1 MIFTFVD
8 NELEIDITVDDSVV
22 STSSLVSTSLI
33 YEEED
38 EDKAERPEESD

>member
-1 MIFTFVD
+1 MNFTFVD
-8 NELEIDITVDDSVV
+8 NGLETEVVVDDSVV

-38 EDKAERPEESD
+38 EDKTERPEESD

>member
-8 NELEIDITVDDSVV
+8 NELEIEIVVDDSV
-22 STSSLVSTSLI
+22 VSTSLI